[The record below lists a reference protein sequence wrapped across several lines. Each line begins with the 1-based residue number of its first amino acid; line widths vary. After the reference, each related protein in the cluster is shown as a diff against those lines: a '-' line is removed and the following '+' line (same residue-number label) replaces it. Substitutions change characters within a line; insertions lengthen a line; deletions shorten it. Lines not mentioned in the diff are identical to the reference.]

1 MKVMVLG
8 ATGML
13 GHMMVKVLAESP
25 LLQVTA
31 VVRSA
36 GGVQPRGVAVQTC
49 SDASDADA
57 LVTLISL
64 ARPDVVINCVG
75 VVKQRSDAD
84 DPLAAIP
91 INSVLPHRLARLCA
105 LAGARLIHFSTD
117 CVFSGSRGGYRESD
131 APDALDL
138 YGRSKLIG
146 EVSES
151 PQALTLRVSI
161 IGPELRGAQGLLGW
175 FLSQQGTVK
184 GYRHAIFSGLTT
196 LELSRV
202 VRDHLLGRPQLHGL
216 YHLSAE
222 AISKM
227 DLLRLAARIY
237 EHPIAIEPEDE
248 PAIDRSLDSQRLRD
262 ILGYRPP
269 SWPEMLTQLREGTRH
284 E

>member
-13 GHMMVKVLAESP
+13 GHMMVRVLAESP

-31 VVRSA
+31 VLRSA

-64 ARPDVVINCVG
+64 ARPDVVVNCVG

-91 INSVLPHRLARLCA
+91 INSVLPHRLARLCT

-131 APDALDL
+131 APDAMDL

-222 AISKM
+222 AISKL

-237 EHPIAIEPEDE
+237 EHPITIEPEDE